1 MGSLIRLLVAAAL
14 VTVAIIVV
22 AVGLATN
29 DAALAAPA
37 HLIVFIGL
45 VALYLLPTGIALYR
59 DCSARGWIAA
69 LNILLGWT
77 LFGWFIALGW
87 AAGGKIRPVSHVVSG
102 SHTHPVPGH

>member
-1 MGSLIRLLVAAAL
+1 MGSLIRLFVAAAL
-14 VTVAIIVV
+14 VAVAIIVV

-59 DCSARGWIAA
+59 GCSAKGWITA

-87 AAGGKIRPVSHVVSG
+87 AAGGKVRPVVHVVST
-102 SHTHPVPGH
+102 SQAHPISGH

>member
-1 MGSLIRLLVAAAL
+1 MGSLIRLLVATAL
-14 VTVAIIVV
+14 VAIAIIVV

-37 HLIVFIGL
+37 HLIAFIGL
-45 VALYLLPTGIALYR
+45 AALYLLPAGIAVYR

-87 AAGGKIRPVSHVVSG
+87 AAGGKVRPA
-102 SHTHPVPGH
+102 THALSASPAHPAPGH